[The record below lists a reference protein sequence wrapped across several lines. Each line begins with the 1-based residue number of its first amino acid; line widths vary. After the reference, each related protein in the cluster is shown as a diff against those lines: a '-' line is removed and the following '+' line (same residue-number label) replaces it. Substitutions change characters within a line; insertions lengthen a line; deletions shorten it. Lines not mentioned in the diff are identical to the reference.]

1 MRARLVFAAAASTV
15 LPVLQLRSVAWINGA
30 FILHCSSTLF
40 PLLTRPSSGP
50 ALCRCIGD
58 AAVKT
63 VSAPVMIHHSDYDAR
78 CFPPPLCLCSCQ
90 VASAAYPVA
99 RRPSAASRSYM
110 HLSLG
115 FGCHVLCLS
124 LSVCLSLS
132 LSVSLSRALSLSI
145 YLSVCVRARGSSRSF
160 LGHLCVCV
168 CACIQ
173 AARLSGGGADGSG
186 AAYVCCRY
194 GCCLIHG
201 YR

>member
-63 VSAPVMIHHSDYDAR
+63 VSAPVMIHHSDYDD
-78 CFPPPLCLCSCQ
+78 CFPSCFVPVLVPGRFSGVPGRSTAVCCQPLIHAPVSRFWLSCS
-90 VASAAYPVA
+90 
-99 RRPSAASRSYM
+99 
-110 HLSLG
+110 LSLS
-115 FGCHVLCLS
+115 LCLS
-124 LSVCLSLS
+124 LSLS

-160 LGHLCVCV
+160 LGHLCVC
-168 CACIQ
+168 ACVRACLWCVQ
-173 AARLSGGGADGSG
+173 AARLSGVG
-186 AAYVCCRY
+186 
-194 GCCLIHG
+194 
-201 YR
+201 